1 MAMRKV
7 FALVLTLSLGGCAL
21 DTGSPAPELQPI
33 SLGQTAPNE
42 DPSPTTEASASE
54 QPSEPL
60 QTPTDPPPF
69 ARDRFAE
76 IDIEDQAGDG
86 RSVSID
92 EIEISGGN
100 SFLVIYDSTGLVL
113 ASALVTA
120 QSQPVKIK
128 LDYPL
133 ESSQELEAALYLDDG
148 DGEFSLAND
157 YPILDDED
165 ELVHEDFY
173 YRITSDG

>member
-7 FALVLTLSLGGCAL
+7 AVVVLMLSLAGCSTTSA
-21 DTGSPAPELQPI
+21 APMEDLEAI
-33 SLGQTAPNE
+33 TLGQQQSGGNT
-42 DPSPTTEASASE
+42 SAANTLGESE
-54 QPSEPL
+54 QPSDSVEPQPDA
-60 QTPTDPPPF
+60 QTY
-69 ARDRFAE
+69 ARDRYAE
-76 IDIEDQAGDG
+76 IDIEDQTGNG
-86 RSVSID
+86 SSISID

-120 QSQPVKIK
+120 QSQPVTIK

-133 ESSQELEAALYLDDG
+133 ASSQELEAALYLDDG
-148 DGEFSLAND
+148 DGEFSLARD
-157 YPILDDED
+157 FPILDDEE

-173 YRITSDG
+173 YRLTSDE